1 MKIVEVDVHNRLK
14 GKYSNGK
21 FDTIA
26 VAGKDIFLGID
37 ADLQLYGE
45 QLMQNKMKHY
55 PKLIFTQE
63 LGTVGHYPEV
73 PLLASKAIA
82 QSGKSQ

>member
-45 QLMQNKMKHY
+45 QLMQNKKVINGKFIHMVEEL
-55 PKLIFTQE
+55 KLV
-63 LGTVGHYPEV
+63 LM
-73 PLLASKAIA
+73 L
-82 QSGKSQ
+82 